1 MILFPNA
8 KINIGL
14 RVLRRRP
21 DGYHDIES
29 IFVPLPWCDVLEI
42 VESENGQGSFN
53 IIGEDILRLA
63 DDSDNLVM
71 KAVRALECHIGRP
84 LPPLDI
90 YLSKRIPTGAGL
102 GGGSADASFTIKGIN
117 ELLGLGLDDATMAS
131 IASKVGADCPFFIY
145 NRPMLVRGTGDI
157 MSAVEAPELDK
168 LYVVAAKIAGTEVST
183 REAYAGVT
191 PREMTEGTDFAEA
204 IRQEPGQW
212 TGLGL
217 TNDFEESVFPRQ
229 PLVKELKERLA
240 EPSCG
245 CDYCLMSGSGSTVYG
260 LFRSA
265 SAAENCAA
273 ALRQTY
279 PGADI
284 FSGRL
289 SSHPVV

>member
-42 VESENGQGSFN
+42 VESENGHGSFS
-53 IIGEDILRLA
+53 IIGEDILQLS
-63 DDSDNLVM
+63 DSADNLVM
-71 KAVRALECHIGRP
+71 KAVRALESHLGHA

-117 ELLGLGLDDATMAS
+117 DLLGLGLDQATMAG

-145 NRPMLVRGTGDI
+145 NRPMLVRGIGDV
-157 MSAVEAPELDK
+157 MTPVDAPVLDS
-168 LYVVAAKIAGTEVST
+168 LYVVAAKIKGTEVST

-191 PREMTEGTDFAEA
+191 PQELPEGTDFAEA
-204 IRQEPGQW
+204 IKLSPDMWLCG
-212 TGLGL
+212 GLS
-217 TNDFEESVFPRQ
+217 NDFEKSVFSRQ
-229 PLVKELKERLA
+229 PKVEELKRWFSEA
-240 EPSCG
+240 NPG
-245 CDYCLMSGSGSTVYG
+245 CEYCLMSGSGSTVYG
-260 LFRSA
+260 IFSSA
-265 SAAENCAA
+265 EAAANCAA
-273 ALRQTY
+273 SLHEAFH
-279 PGADI
+279 GSDI

-289 SSHPVV
+289 SSAPVR